1 LNLAPFAYTEYLQLV
16 TFAEPLISHHKAP
29 HMSTEQEQTEAQL
42 ETKESEGIVEE
53 ELSLDEPPSQEILIE
68 ELKKELAE
76 AEQKAQENWDKAV
89 RTLAEMENLK
99 KRTQKD
105 LEDAHKYALNSFTR
119 ELLPVLDSLELGL
132 QAATGESEEVKKFR
146 VGNELT
152 IKQFEAV
159 FTKFNVTTIDP
170 MGQSFNAE
178 QHQAVLVQ
186 EGEAAAPNT
195 VVNVFQ
201 KGYMLNG
208 RLLRPAMVV
217 VAKGPEKPPVIDEQA

>member
-1 LNLAPFAYTEYLQLV
+1 
-16 TFAEPLISHHKAP
+16 
-29 HMSTEQEQTEAQL
+29 MSTEQEQTEAQL
-42 ETKESEGIVEE
+42 ETKDSEGIVEE

-76 AEQKAQENWDKAV
+76 AEQKAQENWDKAIRV
-89 RTLAEMENLK
+89 QAEMENLK
-99 KRTQKD
+99 KRTQKE
-105 LEDAHKYALNSFTR
+105 LEDAHKYALNSFAK

-132 QAATGESEEVKKFR
+132 QAAAGESGEVKKFR

-152 IKQFEAV
+152 IKQFETV
-159 FTKFNVTTIDP
+159 FSKFSITKIDP
-170 MGQSFNAE
+170 MGQPFNAE
-178 QHQAVLVQ
+178 QHQAVVVQ
-186 EGEAAAPNT
+186 EVEAAAPNT

-217 VAKGPEKPPVIDEQA
+217 VAKAPQKPSDINEMA